1 MTASTLTHR
10 DAEFL
15 KAVADGRVEL
25 TASSEPHVYVD
36 GLSCCDQFGARLLI
50 HAGLVRRVPGTGARI
65 PARLTDA
72 GREALL

>member
-15 KAVADGRVEL
+15 KAVAEGRVEL

-36 GLSCCDQFGARLLI
+36 GMSCCDQFGARMLI

-65 PARLTDA
+65 PAKLTDA
-72 GREALL
+72 GREALR

>member
-15 KAVADGRVEL
+15 KAVAEGRVEL

-36 GLSCCDQFGARLLI
+36 GLSCCDQFGARMLI

-65 PARLTDA
+65 PAKLTDA
-72 GREALL
+72 GREALR